1 MAGFPNIAIKGIEK
15 EDRDIYY
22 NALRVCDVETKK
34 WLGGKSLKDLDFS
47 VTKPFQDII
56 VDGLKQSMD
65 IVICRRFEEK
75 KYPLIPAREVATMLG
90 KNPNTFAVQCTNKAI
105 INVVRK
111 HKAYTH
117 PDLCQPPEVLL

>member
-15 EDRDIYY
+15 WDREIYY
-22 NALRVCDVETKK
+22 NALRVCDGETEK
-34 WLGGKSLKDLDFS
+34 WLHGKSLKDLDFS

-75 KYPLIPAREVATMLG
+75 KHSLIPAREVATMLG
-90 KNPNTFAVQCTNKAI
+90 KNPNTFAVQCANKAV

-111 HKAYTH
+111 HKAFTH
-117 PDLCQPPEVLL
+117 PDLCKSPEDL